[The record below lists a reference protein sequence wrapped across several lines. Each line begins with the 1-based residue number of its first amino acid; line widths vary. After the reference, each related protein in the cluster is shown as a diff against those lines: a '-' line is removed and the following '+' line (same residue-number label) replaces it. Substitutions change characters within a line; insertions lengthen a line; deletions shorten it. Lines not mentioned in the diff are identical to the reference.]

1 MTTPCDVARDLMPLV
16 LDGTASDG
24 SREMLEKHLEECEAC
39 KKIYQSM
46 QNDPSPLPERN
57 GSMDEAMRKIRR
69 KRHGR
74 MACRVLLCL
83 ALAAALAFTG
93 LFAWKKLGIEYNAK
107 ISLDDYRI
115 ELAHTEAGECVATY
129 VLKDP
134 TRVYGSNYSVQWQA
148 SEGAIV
154 YLYAETTIVPQHTI
168 EKRSYTMN
176 APARWVD
183 NAMVFTEQKRVIKE
197 IRQGTPDNYRVI
209 YRLGD
214 EVASVS
220 AEYEEYNQLLEQLSA
235 LVDTMEQDWATTPN
249 NLTLADAVERQKKI
263 NDLQDKVNQ
272 LRETVPEWQIQPF

>member
-39 KKIYQSM
+39 KKVYQSM

-83 ALAAALAFTG
+83 ALAVALAFTG
-93 LFAWKKLGIEYNAK
+93 LFAWKKLGVEYNAK
-107 ISLDDYRI
+107 LSLDDYRI
-115 ELAHTEAGECVATY
+115 ELARTEAGECIATY

-134 TRVYGSNYSVQWQA
+134 ARRYGSSYSVQWQA
-148 SEGAIV
+148 SEGAII
-154 YLYAETTIVPQHTI
+154 YLYAETTIVPQHTL

-176 APARWVD
+176 APVRWME
-183 NAMVFTEQKRVIKE
+183 NALVFTDEKRVVKE

-235 LVDTMEQDWATTPN
+235 LVDTMEQDWATTTTQ
-249 NLTLADAVERQKKI
+249 LTLADAVERQKKI
-263 NDLQDKVNQ
+263 NDLQEKVNQ